1 MRFCYRVFV
10 VLMLSISLNLYSA
23 DIEYTNLNL
32 QVRERIDL
40 KTQEFWREKT
50 LNHWEKVGSIDFQSI
65 DLSQLPSLFAYRVFP
80 KSGHYWITISGTGQ
94 LYDFDPL
101 HLTFRRLDNTY
112 YRGFNFGSLQF
123 LRKDTLFSFGG
134 LGFWHYNN
142 IETYFNASAKEWERV
157 QIPLQGPARIMEN
170 FSGYSRSKDKL
181 FVLELPDYFV
191 EKPVDIDHLKLFS
204 FDFDSKTWNTIGW
217 VPYKN
222 LQKTGMHALEAIWIQ
237 DLFIIPKSSP
247 LLIIDPVNNKLYQ
260 YHGLKPN
267 FFNPGFINS
276 VKGSMMYSY
285 QVDTPINS
293 HSTNLDSMDVVKLI
307 ADSRE
312 IGPFYST
319 RPPIPMA
326 YFGYLLGLMVL
337 IGSLVVN
344 FWFWRKSKKQS
355 MGAIYFEGLSIE
367 AETFLKR
374 CLAKGPEYQFSS
386 EEITEMMGLSQ
397 RSFDSQRQYRSKMI
411 NQINH
416 HFKVHHAIPEAVIR
430 VTSFED
436 KRFLMYSISSPDLIR
451 IKQVLHL

>member
-1 MRFCYRVFV
+1 MRLCYHVFV

-32 QVRERIDL
+32 LVRERIDL

-50 LNHWEKVGSIDFQSI
+50 LNHWEKVGSIDFEAT

-94 LYDFDPL
+94 LYDFDPQN
-101 HLTFRRLDNTY
+101 LTFRRVDKTY

-123 LRKDTLFSFGG
+123 LRNDTLFSFGG

-142 IETYFNASAKEWERV
+142 IETYFSVAAKEWERV
-157 QIPLQGPARIMEN
+157 QIPLQGPARINHN
-170 FSGYSRSKDKL
+170 FSGYSKLKDKL

-191 EKPVDIDHLKLFS
+191 QKSSEIDRLKLFE
-204 FDFDSKTWNTIGW
+204 FDIERKIWKTLGW

-222 LQKTGMHALEAIWIQ
+222 LQKAGMQALEAIWIQ

-247 LLIIDPVNNKLYQ
+247 LLIIDPANNKLYE
-260 YHGLKPN
+260 YNGPKPN
-267 FFNPGFINS
+267 FFNPGFINFE
-276 VKGSMMYSY
+276 KGSMMYSY
-285 QVDTPINS
+285 QVETPINS
-293 HSTNLDSMDVVKLI
+293 HSTNLDSMDVSKLI

-326 YFGYLLGLMVL
+326 YFGYMLGIMLL

-344 FWFWRKSKKQS
+344 YFFWLKSKKHS
-355 MGAIYFEGLSIE
+355 VSAVYFEGLSIE

-374 CLAKGPEYQFSS
+374 CLAKGPDYQFSS

-416 HFKVHHAIPEAVIR
+416 HFKVHHAIPEALIR

-436 KRFLMYSISSPDLIR
+436 KRFLMYSISPSDFIR
-451 IKQVLHL
+451 IKQLLHL

>member
-1 MRFCYRVFV
+1 MRLCYRVFV

-32 QVRERIDL
+32 LVRERIDL

-80 KSGHYWITISGTGQ
+80 QSGHYWITISGTGQ
-94 LYDFDPL
+94 LYDFDPQNL
-101 HLTFRRLDNTY
+101 NFRRVDKTY

-123 LRKDTLFSFGG
+123 LRNDTLFSFGG

-142 IETYFNASAKEWERV
+142 IETYFSVAAKEWERV
-157 QIPLQGPARIMEN
+157 QIPLQGPARINHN
-170 FSGYSRSKDKL
+170 FSGYSKFKDKL

-191 EKPVDIDHLKLFS
+191 QKSSEIDRLKLFE
-204 FDFDSKTWNTIGW
+204 FDIERKIWKTLGW

-222 LQKTGMHALEAIWIQ
+222 LQKVGMQALEAIWIQ
-237 DLFIIPKSSP
+237 DLFIIHKSSP
-247 LLIIDPVNNKLYQ
+247 LLIIDPANNKIYE
-260 YHGLKPN
+260 YNGLKPN

-276 VKGSMMYSY
+276 EKGSMMYSY
-285 QVDTPINS
+285 QVETPINS
-293 HSTNLDSMDVVKLI
+293 HSTNLDSMDVSKLI

-326 YFGYLLGLMVL
+326 YFGYMLGIMLL

-344 FWFWRKSKKQS
+344 YLFWRKSKKQS
-355 MGAIYFEGLSIE
+355 VSAVYFEGLSIE

-374 CLAKGPEYQFSS
+374 CLAKGPDYQFSS

-416 HFKVHHAIPEAVIR
+416 HFKVHHAIPEALIR

-436 KRFLMYSISSPDLIR
+436 KRFMMYSISPSDFIR